1 MKNTIKT
8 AFLFAVLF
16 VSFMMYS
23 CKDEWNEHYDRDQTL
38 PDQNLYEL
46 IKESSSLSKFAKLI
60 KVAGYDTLLVSTQTF
75 TVWAPSDEAIAAV
88 DESDLEQ
95 VRLLVSNHIA
105 RFNHSTSEPD
115 SKVIRMINGKVYYY
129 SHQDGLTFGGSSLIS
144 KDRLAK
150 NGILHTVD
158 KQIVYA
164 HNLSEYITAQSNTT
178 KIASFISR
186 YLKEIQEEQGYDTI
200 TTWYNPLLEDKLYG
214 LGNIS
219 AEDSVFTMIIPTDAA
234 WDAAY
239 ERISPYFN
247 VYNTDADLADSIKRI
262 QTSLAIINDLI
273 YRERINDPAEYT
285 TLTSTSGSIITDV
298 NNLFKGTSRVNA
310 SNGVIYLADEIR
322 YDNTE
327 TWNKPISVECE
338 EQEGRVTGSYTSIYT
353 RTVGTNSGIGEI
365 SGNRYIEVQP
375 TNTSAQPY
383 VIFDIPDVLSGKYDI
398 YADFIPAVIDGESFA
413 NDSTKLSFR
422 ITYMNAQGKLTPKTI
437 KSDEF
442 VTSGTKKTRI
452 KVASEF
458 EFPVSNYY
466 DRLWM
471 LDEENSLLPRDV
483 TTNFR
488 IDTNVSKTELSA
500 NIFTRKFRVDR
511 IVFEPIRNK

>member
-1 MKNTIKT
+1 M
-8 AFLFAVLF
+8 
-16 VSFMMYS
+16 
-23 CKDEWNEHYDRDQTL
+23 
-38 PDQNLYEL
+38 
-46 IKESSSLSKFAKLI
+46 
-60 KVAGYDTLLVSTQTF
+60 
-75 TVWAPSDEAIAAV
+75 
-88 DESDLEQ
+88 
-95 VRLLVSNHIA
+95 
-105 RFNHSTSEPD
+105 
-115 SKVIRMINGKVYYY
+115 
-129 SHQDGLTFGGSSLIS
+129 
-144 KDRLAK
+144 
-150 NGILHTVD
+150 
-158 KQIVYA
+158 
-164 HNLSEYITAQSNTT
+164 
-178 KIASFISR
+178 
-186 YLKEIQEEQGYDTI
+186 
-200 TTWYNPLLEDKLYG
+200 
-214 LGNIS
+214 
-219 AEDSVFTMIIPTDAA
+219 
-234 WDAAY
+234 
-239 ERISPYFN
+239 
-247 VYNTDADLADSIKRI
+247 ADSIKRI

-285 TLTSTSGSIITDV
+285 TLTSTSGSIITNV

-422 ITYMNAQGKLTPKTI
+422 ITYMNTQGKSTFKTI

-442 VTSGTKKTRI
+442 VTSGTQKTRI

-458 EFPVSNYY
+458 EFPISNYY

-471 LDEENSLLPRDV
+471 LDEENSLLPKDV